1 VVPALAERLLAE
13 PSFAAA
19 AREVSAEMAARPGPS
34 AIVARV
40 SAAMS

>member
-1 VVPALAERLLAE
+1 LAERLLDE

-19 AREVSAEMAARPGPS
+19 AREVSAEMATQPGPS

-40 SAAMS
+40 SAALN